1 MMSVSQGR
9 VAERPS
15 SLAACSHQVC
25 LHMYVVQRLCGS
37 PRRVQKCIVPNALVA
52 TQHVGAQL
60 RGAEERVA
68 LAETEVREEVS
79 NEMAELLRGM
89 EASYK
94 VTLPSAMFS
103 ACMAWQG
110 LCGRK

>member
-1 MMSVSQGR
+1 M
-9 VAERPS
+9 
-15 SLAACSHQVC
+15 
-25 LHMYVVQRLCGS
+25 
-37 PRRVQKCIVPNALVA
+37 
-52 TQHVGAQL
+52 GAQL

-94 VTLPSAMFS
+94 VPMPCAIADPDAAQSMRAVMQ
-103 ACMAWQG
+103 AWLWQCS
-110 LCGRK
+110 CGREWRRGLEGDPP

>member
-1 MMSVSQGR
+1 M
-9 VAERPS
+9 
-15 SLAACSHQVC
+15 H
-25 LHMYVVQRLCGS
+25 VVQRLCGR
-37 PRRVQKCIVPNALVA
+37 PQRTQICALCPTHWGA
-52 TQHVGAQL
+52 IKHAGAQL

-94 VTLPSAMFS
+94 VHLTCATP
-103 ACMAWQG
+103 
-110 LCGRK
+110 